1 MELRQLEHFVTVAE
15 ERHFTRAAAR
25 VHVVQSSLSAS
36 IKTLERELGE
46 PLFVRDN
53 RRVTLTQAGRALLP
67 AARAALAAVNE
78 GRDAVAGLRGVLWG
92 QLHVGTIQ
100 TLGVVDLAALLTTFH
115 KVHPGVSIRL
125 TWGAAGDLARAVVD
139 GELDVAFV
147 DGPID
152 RARLTTTDLGH
163 DALVLGMRRD
173 DPLAHRRTIRLSD
186 AVLRDR
192 DFVEYR
198 ADSAL
203 RSQIDAACTR
213 ARLARRVACEV
224 ANMQYLVEMV
234 SCGAG
239 LSLLP
244 PMAIRPVADEVV
256 GIPVTPTIRR
266 DMCAVIARDRPP
278 LGAAQVLLDLL
289 AGQFRTQGPA
299 RRKLP

>member
-15 ERHFTRAAAR
+15 EQHFTRAAAK

-36 IKTLERELGE
+36 IKALERELGE

-67 AARAALAAVNE
+67 SARATLAAVDE
-78 GRDAVAGLRGVLWG
+78 GRDAVAGLRGVIRG

-100 TLGVVDLAALLTTFH
+100 TLGVVDLAALLTKFR
-115 KVHPGVSIRL
+115 KIHPRVTLRL
-125 TWGAAGDLARAVVD
+125 TWGAAGDLARAVVN
-139 GELDVAFV
+139 GELDVAFI

-152 RARLTTTDLGH
+152 RTRLLATDLGH
-163 DALVLGMRRD
+163 DALVLTMRRD
-173 DPLAHRRTIRLSD
+173 DPLAHHRTIRLSD
-186 AVLRDR
+186 PALRDR
-192 DFVEYR
+192 EFVEYR

-213 ARLARRVACEV
+213 ARLARRIACEV

-234 SCGAG
+234 SWGAG

-244 PMAIRPVADEVV
+244 PMAIRPVANDVV

-266 DMCAVIARDRPP
+266 EMCAVVARGRPP
-278 LGAAQVLLDLL
+278 LGAAQALLDLL
-289 AGQFRTQGPA
+289 ASQS
-299 RRKLP
+299 